1 MFEKE
6 YSFKGSH
13 AQKVIELTAKFNE
26 SSSVIKTNVD
36 AFIIG
41 AIVGYL
47 YQKKSIPNND
57 KTKEGKS
64 ITTKIFPDAF
74 YSHQTDLYFAYRLI
88 MLADKGTEPDF
99 QQRLNKAFKYFYEGQ
114 NQNDIEQFEQFV
126 LGGIDILYDK
136 LITNAKSEEDFTL
149 NLYNFVEEIQ
159 TRYYQN
165 QDDKDFE
172 KQILKLARN

>member
-6 YSFKGSH
+6 YVFKGTH

-26 SSSVIKTNVD
+26 TTSVLKTNVD

-47 YQKKSIPNND
+47 YQRKSLPNND
-57 KTKEGKS
+57 KNKDGKT

-74 YSHQTDLYFAYRLI
+74 YSHQTDLYFAFRLI
-88 MLADKGTEPDF
+88 MLADKETEPDF
-99 QQRLNKAFKYFYEGQ
+99 QERLKKAFKYFYEGQ
-114 NQNDIEQFEQFV
+114 NQNDIQQFEQFV
-126 LGGIDILYDK
+126 LGGVDVLYDK
-136 LITNAKSEEDFTL
+136 LIKNAKSEEDYTL

-159 TRYYQN
+159 TRYYQDE
-165 QDDKDFE
+165 DDKDFE
-172 KQILKLARN
+172 EQILKLARN